1 MQKAFR
7 YLLVRLGVAGTV
19 AVVVAVTVV
28 FSVAVASL
36 VAILFL
42 QVALVPTLIM
52 SVVTPILVAT
62 PVAWQFCVIIRDLDK
77 AERELKI
84 LAMTDELT
92 GLDNRRQFVEMAT
105 RHISYIR
112 RFGGEAA
119 LIVLDIDHFKK
130 INDTYGHQVG
140 DDVLKSLVPPIRS
153 QLREVDTFARIGGE
167 EFAVLL
173 PHAGLEM
180 ALRVAERIRQAV
192 AKQCSESCPEG
203 IELTVSLGVAAT
215 EGANAQYDELFDQA
229 DKALYAAKQNGRNR
243 TEVVPAVL
251 ETFGKEAPDWVI

>member
-1 MQKAFR
+1 VQKAFR
-7 YLLVRLGVAGTV
+7 YLLRRLGIAGTV
-19 AVVVAVTVV
+19 AAVVAISVA

-36 VAILFL
+36 VATLFL
-42 QVALVPTLIM
+42 QVDLAPTLVM

-84 LAMTDELT
+84 LAMTDDLT
-92 GLDNRRQFVEMAT
+92 GLDNRRQFVELAT

-119 LIVLDIDHFKK
+119 LIVFDIDHFKK
-130 INDTYGHQVG
+130 INDTYGHQAG
-140 DDVLKSLVPPIRS
+140 DVVLKSLVAPIRS

-167 EFAVLL
+167 EFAILL

-180 ALRVAERIRQAV
+180 ALRVAERIRRAV
-192 AKQCSESCPEG
+192 ACSESFSEG
-203 IELTVSLGVAAT
+203 TGLTISLGVAAA

-243 TEVVPAVL
+243 TEVVPTVL
-251 ETFGKEAPDWVI
+251 ETFGQEAPDWVI